1 MTDAELDQRIAETLG
16 IAGVSTASLDKARM
30 FQRTR
35 GSSLAGAVHELH
47 LSPDE
52 VLNGALQELTGA
64 RSVDPRLLTVYPDF
78 VESVHQLIP
87 REIAASML
95 VFPAQIDANAI
106 HVCMVNPTD
115 GWTARSLESLSGC
128 RVVPFVANEVA
139 IQSALERH
147 YGVFKTGQ
155 PTRAGQR
162 SSAEAEVVYRL
173 RLAEPIEQLVRPAE
187 ALINRTR
194 DAIARDPKAL
204 ATVIR
209 EPAIIRLV
217 HQIIVRAV
225 EAGAS
230 DIHVE
235 PLADL
240 LRIRTRVDGRVRV
253 FAELPPG
260 AARVVV
266 ARLKSM
272 ADLPIE
278 PAKEPLDGRIGYD
291 LTWNRPIDLRF
302 SLVPAVT
309 GENVVMRVL
318 DRSRERK
325 DLTDLGLDAHTL
337 RLVREA
343 AELPNGLLLVTGPT
357 GSGKTS
363 TLYALLDT
371 LNASDTCV
379 LTAED
384 PVESNIKG
392 VTQVQCS
399 EESGVGFA
407 AALRSFLRQDPDV
420 IMVGEIRDVETA
432 ETALK
437 AALTGHLVLS
447 TLHTNDASGAV
458 LRLLNMNIEP
468 FIIASAL
475 RIVIAQRL
483 IRRLCTEC
491 RKPAPPERVQN
502 WLSSLDATLAAQ
514 LLEVRANEAAGND
527 TWPSRLDART
537 AEQLGAV
544 TVFEAA
550 GCDRCGQ
557 TGYKGR
563 TGIFEVLWMTDALEG
578 LALARASAADLRK
591 QARREGMRSLRD
603 AGWMKVVAGET
614 TIEEVLENTLG
625 ESIGA
630 AP

>member
-1 MTDAELDQRIAETLG
+1 MTDAELDQRIAETLS
-16 IAGVSTASLDKARM
+16 IAGVSCASLDKARL
-30 FQRTR
+30 FQRSR
-35 GSSLAGAVHELH
+35 GSSLAGAIHELH
-47 LSPDE
+47 LAPDDL
-52 VLNGALQELTGA
+52 LNGALQELTGA

-87 REIAASML
+87 REVAASLL
-95 VFPAQIDANAI
+95 VFPAQIEANSI

-115 GWTARSLESLSGC
+115 GWTARALESLSGC
-128 RVVPFVANEVA
+128 RVLPFVANEVA

-147 YGVFKTGQ
+147 YGAFRSGQ

-162 SSAEAEVVYRL
+162 APADAEAAYRL
-173 RLAEPIEQLVRPAE
+173 RLDEPIEHLVKPAE

-194 DAIARDPKAL
+194 DAIGRDPKAL

-209 EPAIIRLV
+209 DPAIIRLV

-235 PLADL
+235 PLSDM
-240 LRIRTRVDGRVRV
+240 LRVRTRVDGRVRV

-272 ADLPIE
+272 ADLPLE

-318 DRSRERK
+318 DRSRQRK

-337 RLVREA
+337 KLVREA

-399 EESGVGFA
+399 EEAGVGFA

-475 RIVIAQRL
+475 RIVVAQRL
-483 IRRLCTEC
+483 IRRLCQAC
-491 RKPAPPERVQN
+491 RRPAPPEKVQT
-502 WLSSLDATLAAQ
+502 WLSSLDA
-514 LLEVRANEAAGND
+514 D
-527 TWPSRLDART
+527 TIDTYR
-537 AEQLGAV
+537 GV
-544 TVFEAA
+544 TIFEAV

-557 TGYKGR
+557 AGYKGR
-563 TGIFEVLWMTDALEG
+563 TGIFEVLWMSDALEG
-578 LALARASAADLRK
+578 LALARASAAEIRR

-614 TIEEVLENTLG
+614 TVEEVLENTLG
-625 ESIGA
+625 ESSGA